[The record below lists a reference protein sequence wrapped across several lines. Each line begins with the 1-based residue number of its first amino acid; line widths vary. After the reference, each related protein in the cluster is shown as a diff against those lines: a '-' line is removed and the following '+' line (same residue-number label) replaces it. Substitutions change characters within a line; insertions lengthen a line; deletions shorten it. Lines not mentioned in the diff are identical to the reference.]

1 MKTNP
6 KFAIFAFNSDIPN
19 GGCGDLH
26 DTSYSLQSALEIG
39 KNAIREYKNENNEGK
54 SLYEVFDI
62 AQILCLTTGK
72 IVVHINRY
80 SDDKNINQQILNFFT
95 SS

>member
-6 KFAIFAFNSDIPN
+6 KFAIFAFNCDTPN

-26 DTSYSLQSALEIG
+26 DTAYSLQSAIEIA
-39 KNAIREYKNENNEGK
+39 KKSIYENNECR
-54 SLYEVFDI
+54 SLNEVFDI

-80 SDDKNINQQILNFFT
+80 TNDTIINQQILNFFT